1 MKTPNLIFVILISTQ
16 INSVLAENTTVDS
29 LLQAYA
35 SQGATEVGAE
45 QGKYLWQKTFQPNS
59 EYEERSCASCHTDD
73 LTAPG
78 KHIKTNKLIEP
89 MAPSV
94 NSKRLTD
101 QKKIE
106 KWFKR
111 NCKWTMGRE
120 CTAQEK
126 AGFLLYLNKS
136 DTRS

>member
-1 MKTPNLIFVILISTQ
+1 MKTPYMIFVVLVSTYV
-16 INSVLAENTTVDS
+16 NSVLAENTSIDT
-29 LLQAYA
+29 LLQTYA
-35 SQGATEVGAE
+35 SQGVTEVDAE
-45 QGKYLWQKTFQPNS
+45 QGEYLWKKTFQSNG
-59 EYEERSCASCHTDD
+59 EYAERRCASCHTED

-94 NSKRLTD
+94 NPQRLTD

-120 CTAQEK
+120 CTVQEK
-126 AGFLLYLNKS
+126 ADFLLYLNK
-136 DTRS
+136 

>member
-1 MKTPNLIFVILISTQ
+1 MKTNYLIFIVLTSTPL
-16 INSVLAENTTVDS
+16 SHVLAENTGIDA
-29 LLQAYA
+29 LLQLYA
-35 SQGATEVGAE
+35 SQGGAAADAE
-45 QGKYLWQKTFQPNS
+45 QGRFLWQKTYQGNGEFA
-59 EYEERSCASCHTDD
+59 ERSCASCHTEK

-78 KHIKTNKLIEP
+78 KHIKTGKLIEP

-94 NSKRLTD
+94 NPQRLTD

-126 AGFLLYLNKS
+126 ADLLLYINK
-136 DTRS
+136 

>member
-1 MKTPNLIFVILISTQ
+1 M
-16 INSVLAENTTVDS
+16 NSVLAEVTTIDT

-35 SQGATEVGAE
+35 SQGAAGAEAE
-45 QGKYLWQKTFQPNS
+45 QGRYLWQKTYQFNS
-59 EYEERSCASCHTDD
+59 EFAERSCASCHTKDTT
-73 LTAPG
+73 LPG

-94 NSKRLTD
+94 NPKRLTD
-101 QKKIE
+101 KKKIE

-120 CTAQEK
+120 CTVQEK
-126 AGFLLYLNKS
+126 ADILYFLNN
-136 DTRS
+136 

>member
-1 MKTPNLIFVILISTQ
+1 MKTPYLIFVLLISTPV
-16 INSVLAENTTVDS
+16 NSVLADNTTIDI

-35 SQGATEVGAE
+35 SQGATGVNAE
-45 QGKYLWQKTFQPNS
+45 QGKYLWQKTYQGDS
-59 EYEERSCASCHTDD
+59 EFAERSCATCHTED
-73 LTAPG
+73 LTVPG

-94 NSKRLTD
+94 NPQRLTD

-120 CTAQEK
+120 CTVQEK
-126 AGFLLYLNKS
+126 ADFLLYLNK
-136 DTRS
+136 

>member
-1 MKTPNLIFVILISTQ
+1 MKTFNLIAALLISTQ
-16 INSVLAENTTVDS
+16 MNSALAENTTINS

-35 SQGATEVGAE
+35 SQGATEVNAG
-45 QGKYLWQKTFQPNS
+45 QGKYLWQKTFQGNS
-59 EYEERSCASCHTDD
+59 EFAERSCASCHTDD
-73 LTAPG
+73 LTASG

-89 MAPSV
+89 MAPAV
-94 NSKRLTD
+94 NPQRLTD

-120 CTAQEK
+120 CTVEEK
-126 AGFLLYLNKS
+126 AGLLLYLNN
-136 DTRS
+136 

>member
-1 MKTPNLIFVILISTQ
+1 MKTPYMIFVVLVSTYV
-16 INSVLAENTTVDS
+16 NSVLAENTSIDT

-35 SQGATEVGAE
+35 SQGVTEVDAE
-45 QGKYLWQKTFQPNS
+45 QGKYLWKKTFQSNG
-59 EYEERSCASCHTDD
+59 EYAERRCASCHTED

-94 NSKRLTD
+94 NPQRLTD

-120 CTAQEK
+120 CTVQEK
-126 AGFLLYLNKS
+126 ADFLLYLNK
-136 DTRS
+136 

>member
-1 MKTPNLIFVILISTQ
+1 MKTNYLIFIVLTSTPL
-16 INSVLAENTTVDS
+16 SYVLAENTGIDA
-29 LLQAYA
+29 LLQLYA
-35 SQGATEVGAE
+35 SQGAVAADAE
-45 QGKYLWQKTFQPNS
+45 QGQFLWQKTYQANGEFA
-59 EYEERSCASCHTDD
+59 ERSCASCHTDK
-73 LTAPG
+73 LTVPG
-78 KHIKTNKLIEP
+78 KHIKTGKLIEP

-94 NSKRLTD
+94 NPQRLTD

-126 AGFLLYLNKS
+126 ADLLLYINK
-136 DTRS
+136 

>member
-1 MKTPNLIFVILISTQ
+1 MKTPYMIFVVLVSTYV
-16 INSVLAENTTVDS
+16 NSVLAENTSIDT
-29 LLQAYA
+29 LLQTYA
-35 SQGATEVGAE
+35 SQGVTEVDAE
-45 QGKYLWQKTFQPNS
+45 QGKYLWQKTFQSNG
-59 EYEERSCASCHTDD
+59 EYAERRCASCHTED

-89 MAPSV
+89 MATSV
-94 NSKRLTD
+94 NPQRLTD

-120 CTAQEK
+120 CTVQEK
-126 AGFLLYLNKS
+126 ADFLLYLNK
-136 DTRS
+136 

>member
-1 MKTPNLIFVILISTQ
+1 MKTTYLIFVILISTPV
-16 INSVLAENTTVDS
+16 NSVLAENTTINT

-35 SQGATEVGAE
+35 SQGAAEVDAE
-45 QGKYLWQKTFQPNS
+45 QGKHLWQKAFQPNS
-59 EYEERSCASCHTDD
+59 EFEERSCASCHTED

-94 NSKRLTD
+94 NPQRLSD

-120 CTAQEK
+120 CTVEEK
-126 AGFLLYLNKS
+126 SAFLLYLNK
-136 DTRS
+136 

>member
-1 MKTPNLIFVILISTQ
+1 MKTPYMIFVVLVSTAV
-16 INSVLAENTTVDS
+16 NSVLAENTSIDT
-29 LLQAYA
+29 LLQTYA
-35 SQGATEVGAE
+35 SQGATGVDAE
-45 QGKYLWQKTFQPNS
+45 QGKYLWQKTFQSNS
-59 EYEERSCASCHTDD
+59 EYAERRCASCHTED

-94 NSKRLTD
+94 NPQRLTD

-120 CTAQEK
+120 CTVQEK
-126 AGFLLYLNKS
+126 ADFLLYLNK
-136 DTRS
+136 

>member
-1 MKTPNLIFVILISTQ
+1 MKTPCLIFVLLISTPV
-16 INSVLAENTTVDS
+16 NSVLADNTTIDI

-35 SQGATEVGAE
+35 SQGATDVDAE
-45 QGKYLWQKTFQPNS
+45 QGKYLWQKTYQGDS
-59 EYEERSCASCHTDD
+59 EFAQRSCAACHTDD
-73 LTAPG
+73 ITAPG

-94 NSKRLTD
+94 NPQRLTD

-120 CTAQEK
+120 CTVEEK
-126 AGFLLYLNKS
+126 AGFLLYLNK
-136 DTRS
+136 

>member
-1 MKTPNLIFVILISTQ
+1 MKTNYLIFIILTSTPL
-16 INSVLAENTTVDS
+16 SYVLAENTGIDA
-29 LLQAYA
+29 LLQLYA
-35 SQGATEVGAE
+35 SQGGAAADAD
-45 QGKYLWQKTFQPNS
+45 QGQFLWQKTYQANG
-59 EYEERSCASCHTDD
+59 EYAERSCASCHTEK

-78 KHIKTNKLIEP
+78 RHIKTGKLIEP

-94 NSKRLTD
+94 NPQRLTD

-126 AGFLLYLNKS
+126 ADLLLYISK
-136 DTRS
+136 